1 MNSPYWSRIE
11 GFYELGPK
19 ARREAISHL
28 PLGIDDED
36 YAALD
41 SPLTLLAA
49 DLMSENVLGSFSLPF
64 SVAPNFLIDDRP
76 LLIPMVTEEPSIVAA
91 VSKMAKLAA
100 LKGGFHT
107 AVDPPLL
114 KGQLQFYELPDIDAA
129 SAVLREKREELIEYL
144 NGLCPRMLE
153 RGGGVVDLG
162 FRVIASK
169 IGPMLIIE
177 PVVNVCDA
185 MGANIVN
192 TLMEHLALKMQNI
205 FHKKPGL
212 AILSN
217 FCEQRLASAR
227 AILPF
232 NLLATDTAHDQ
243 GEEVVAD
250 RHWGRERPVARVDGE
265 SWPHCIQY
273 CRSLGSHEGRVCSAY
288 PRPGQRQVWHRRR
301 GDKRCPWDAAGL

>member
-192 TLMEHLALKMQNI
+192 TLME
-205 FHKKPGL
+205 
-212 AILSN
+212 
-217 FCEQRLASAR
+217 
-227 AILPF
+227 
-232 NLLATDTAHDQ
+232 
-243 GEEVVAD
+243 
-250 RHWGRERPVARVDGE
+250 
-265 SWPHCIQY
+265 
-273 CRSLGSHEGRVCSAY
+273 
-288 PRPGQRQVWHRRR
+288 
-301 GDKRCPWDAAGL
+301 